1 MRVLVACEFSGI
13 VRDAFLARGH
23 DAVSCDLLPTES
35 PGPHIQGDVFGVLG
49 DGWDLMVA
57 HPPCTYVANLANR
70 WLYSQPTR
78 WQDMIV
84 GAVMIRDLLAAP
96 IPRVALENPVMGKWA
111 RLVLGADPTQTVQPW
126 WFGHTETKATCLW
139 LRNLPPLTPTRDVRA
154 ETYALPYNRRA
165 ISHLQVPHP
174 DRWKR
179 RSLTYPGLAA
189 AMADQWGAE

>member
-1 MRVLVACEFSGI
+1 
-13 VRDAFLARGH
+13 
-23 DAVSCDLLPTES
+23 
-35 PGPHIQGDVFGVLG
+35 
-49 DGWDLMVA
+49 
-57 HPPCTYVANLANR
+57 
-70 WLYSQPTR
+70 
-78 WQDMIV
+78 MIV